1 MELQQKFL
9 HAVIVRGEIMINGR
23 NCKVGTTL
31 ILNRIEGN
39 KKPSPV
45 LGKVPLV
52 LQNSL

>member
-39 KKPSPV
+39 KPSPV